1 MTETRRVVS
10 VRTKLIGLVLGSFVP
25 AIVGAVAS
33 ERAAE
38 SELLEEAGLH
48 IKAVGRHFGD
58 LPLAEALAHE
68 RELLPYVRSGHWGGD
83 RRMLDSMFR
92 GIDER
97 PDLERASGLRE
108 GVMSV
113 LVGIA
118 ARKSIDEGRPV
129 KIDEL
134 VSL

>member
-1 MTETRRVVS
+1 VAFNGLDGRIESWEGVPALDAAQVDQSQLHAQEMDQS
-10 VRTKLIGLVLGSFVP
+10 SHTKLERRYHE
-25 AIVGAVAS
+25 IVTQLNFR
-33 ERAAE
+33 EY
-38 SELLEEAGLH
+38 
-48 IKAVGRHFGD
+48 
-58 LPLAEALAHE
+58 E

-97 PDLERASGLRE
+97 PDLERSSSLRE

-129 KIDEL
+129 KINEL